1 MDAQQRQARHHRHSP
16 SEIGSQ
22 HSEDE
27 TEYHVNAAN
36 LFNKSG
42 PSSPKDGPRHTDAKL
57 RAIERA
63 KQAYKDEQAA
73 RKEKLRR
80 LEEENALLEL
90 KKKALQEEE
99 DRLYAQQLQSQFN
112 GRGTNSG
119 TNSSP
124 STPSQSPKTR
134 RRSRMPSRSPS
145 PRGRRVARYDHH
157 RRSPPPRLSRQPSQ

>member
-1 MDAQQRQARHHRHSP
+1 MSFSNIKHSREAINQNLQDMFSSFRDDSHIPNGFRRVNHPLGSPLIDTRYLDAQKRQARHHRHSP
-16 SEIGSQ
+16 LETRSQ

-27 TEYHVNAAN
+27 TEHHVNAAN

-42 PSSPKDGPRHTDAKL
+42 PSSPKDDPSHTDARL

-63 KQAYKDEQAA
+63 KKAYKDEQAA

-99 DRLYAQQLQSQFN
+99 DRLYAQKLQS
-112 GRGTNSG
+112 
-119 TNSSP
+119 
-124 STPSQSPKTR
+124 
-134 RRSRMPSRSPS
+134 
-145 PRGRRVARYDHH
+145 
-157 RRSPPPRLSRQPSQ
+157 